1 MSTKF
6 MKDSYEETFNN
17 MGELLDR
24 LKELEDVSTW
34 IRDVALRD
42 IQIHAI
48 VPWEEL
54 PEEYR
59 SQETMEPETVED
71 ISLSGTYRI

>member
-42 IQIHAI
+42 IQIHDC
-48 VPWEEL
+48 
-54 PEEYR
+54 
-59 SQETMEPETVED
+59 TMGRTSRRISEPGNH
-71 ISLSGTYRI
+71 GTRNGRGYDA